1 MEFGANLSY
10 KINACMK
17 LIRCLCASIFILLSC
32 KQQPRIEFLQQNS
45 VSLAQPR
52 VIANK
57 TFIDSFVTIQAYLK
71 VKDVA
76 IHYTSNGEVPSLNS
90 EKYTQPIKVSNPGIY
105 KFRAFHNNWKPSE
118 VTEIELFKK
127 GISAEAILW
136 HTKASEKYI
145 GQGSQTLI
153 NQTKATLNFTDNQW
167 VGFDSVAVAT
177 VMFKE
182 KTFIKLVTIS
192 YLNDV
197 SSWIFPP
204 ESIEVVVNNDKKIKS
219 LIPLKEGVD
228 KKNETLN
235 VPIETEV
242 FSLKIQVNNLQ
253 SIPEWHEG
261 KGQKAWLFMDEFIFN

>member
-1 MEFGANLSY
+1 
-10 KINACMK
+10 MK

-228 KKNETLN
+228 KKNETLS